1 LNRRFSGERDV
12 TLTLTYKGF
21 NYVDYYNGEYSDN
34 DTLSDVEATG
44 ANSVALTPDWGIDL
58 ATSSIYAGGATT
70 DSLAD
75 LTTAIDEA
83 NADGMTSFVR
93 PLIDFLYPQESKTY
107 PGNYY
112 VPDSDSASNPSGY
125 IASNLPAGATA
136 VTVPVSAY
144 DDGDTVNYRGELSP
158 NDINLATF
166 FGSPTMVGSYDY
178 MIVSEARQAQAA
190 GAKLFAVGVEMD
202 SLANDTNPAV
212 EADWD
217 NLIAD
222 VRAVFT
228 GKLTYSANWSTASQV
243 TFWNKLDYVALDG
256 YVPLS
261 NVVPTTAAGNPTLA
275 SLIAGWN
282 TPSSVKIAYSG
293 GTTVSQQLGGLSAI
307 DAFDK
312 LAQQSIDKQ
321 FIFSELGYQNDT
333 GAATDPTGGSATGV
347 ADPTLQAELYQAF
360 FDAWGDAQATAAG
373 NGGMVDNEPFS
384 LAGAYFWDWNPNT
397 SASGYDDWSPDGYPA
412 EAVINANFA
421 TGPVVVAEKNSA
433 GVGGYEGEPDA
444 ARGTAGTGGTGALAG
459 DSDPSSSSLTITAI
473 SGGVVGTAFAT
484 KYGALTL
491 NADGSYVYFPAHSAA
506 LQSAPTGAPPT
517 DTISFTVTDGDGQT
531 ATSTLTIAVYR
542 DPDVVPET
550 VSLLAGATGSF
561 TAGVSGTGALKGAS
575 DPDGATLSVGAIDDL
590 SDPLSNPI
598 AGHYGTLTL
607 NTNGSFT
614 YAADSQAA
622 LAADFVAADGA
633 PLDDSFTLLVSGPD
647 GTFTTTS
654 LTVAVKPL
662 HVIDDFNGDG
672 TSDLLWGQSGA
683 GAAVD
688 ETVVDGAVTASHA
701 IGTIATGWTYAGSG
715 DFNGDGTSD
724 LLFEYK
730 SGALV
735 DWTLSNGAFG
745 GQGSLGAVPS
755 GFSLAGTGDFN
766 GDGTSDL
773 LLDDATTGA
782 VEDEIIRGNAIAST
796 NVIGA
801 AASGWAIIGTGD
813 FNGDGVTD
821 ILFQNSSSKT
831 IEDWELAN
839 GKFLSAHN
847 VGAPG
852 AGWTY
857 VADGDFNGDGTTD
870 LLFKYANGALST
882 WQMQNGVAVASH
894 NLLALPAGYS
904 VIGTGDFTGN
914 GVSDILIENAA
925 GASEVGIIS
934 GGAIANWTPIGS
946 APAAGSKLIA

>member
-1 LNRRFSGERDV
+1 V

-58 ATSSIYAGGATT
+58 ATSTIYAGGATT

-125 IASNLPAGATA
+125 IASNLPVGATA
-136 VTVPVSAY
+136 ATVPASAY
-144 DDGDTVNYRGELSP
+144 NDGDTVNYRGDLSP
-158 NDINLATF
+158 SDINLATF
-166 FGSPTMVGSYDY
+166 FGSPTTVGSYDY
-178 MIVSEARQAQAA
+178 MIVSEAKQAQAA

-202 SLANDTNPAV
+202 SLADDTNPAV

-243 TFWNKLDYVALDG
+243 TFWSKLDYVALDG

-261 NVVPTTAAGNPTLA
+261 NVVPTTASGNPTLA

-293 GTTVSQQLGGLSAI
+293 GVTVSQQLGGLSAI
-307 DAFDK
+307 DAFDA

-321 FIFSELGYQNDT
+321 FIFSELGYQNDA

-347 ADPTLQAELYQAF
+347 ADPSLQAELYQAF

-384 LAGAYFWDWNPNT
+384 LAGAYFWDWNPDT

-421 TGPVVVAEKNSA
+421 SGPVVVAEKNSA

-444 ARGTAGTGGTGALAG
+444 ARGTAGTSGTGALAG
-459 DSDPSSSSLTITAI
+459 DSDPSSSTLTITAI
-473 SGGVVGTAFAT
+473 SGGAAGKAFAT
-484 KYGALTL
+484 KYGTLTL
-491 NADGSYVYFPAHSAA
+491 NADGSYVYFPANSAA

-542 DPDVVPET
+542 DPDVDPET
-550 VSLLAGATGSF
+550 VSLLAGATGAY
-561 TAGVSGTGALKGAS
+561 TAGVSGTGALKNDS
-575 DPDGATLSVGAIDDL
+575 DPDGASLSVGAIDDL
-590 SDPLSNPI
+590 SDPLANPI
-598 AGHYGTLTL
+598 AGRYGTLTL
-607 NTNGSFT
+607 NANGSFSYT
-614 YAADSQAA
+614 ADSQAA
-622 LAADFVAADGA
+622 LAADFVAANGA

-654 LTVAVKPL
+654 LTVALHPL

-672 TSDLLWGQSGA
+672 TSDLLWAQSGA
-683 GAAVD
+683 GPFVD
-688 ETVVDGAVTASHA
+688 ESVVDGAVTASHSLRSVA
-701 IGTIATGWTYAGSG
+701 AGWKYAGAG

-724 LLFEYK
+724 ILFEY
-730 SGALV
+730 
-735 DWTLSNGAFG
+735 TNGATLYWPLANG
-745 GQGSLGAVPS
+745 ADSTQVGLGKIPS
-755 GFSLAGTGDFN
+755 GFSVAGTGDFN

-773 LLDDATTGA
+773 LLDNSTTGV
-782 VEDEIIRGNAIAST
+782 VEDWIIRDNAVAST
-796 NVIGA
+796 NVVGTMA
-801 AASGWAIIGTGD
+801 AGWAVIGTGD
-813 FNGDGVTD
+813 VNGDGVTD
-821 ILFQNSSSKT
+821 VILQNSGTKM
-831 IEDWELAN
+831 IADWTLSNGEL
-839 GKFLSAHN
+839 LSERDVA
-847 VGAPG
+847 VPS

-857 VADGDFNGDGTTD
+857 VANGDFNGDGTTD
-870 LLFKYANGALST
+870 LLFEYTNGVLSY
-882 WQMQNGVAVASH
+882 WQMQNGVSIGSH
-894 NLLALPAGYS
+894 KLLALPSGYS
-904 VIGTGDFTGN
+904 VVGTGDFTGN
-914 GVSDILIENAA
+914 GVSDILIDNAA
-925 GASEVGIIS
+925 GASEVGVVS
-934 GGAIANWTPIGS
+934 GGAIAKWAPLGS
-946 APAAGSKLIA
+946 APASGWKLIA